1 MDCGLNMEK
10 LRGSLTKWP
19 GRRGTGGFQPLD
31 RDLRVQDEGVRRSN
45 LGRPSGIGRLGGFG
59 RVGWRRCSPAGVLRG
74 GGSPALSN
82 PALWGLIR
90 AGVWPWSTTV
100 ACVVHWRARTDGAC
114 WERAPRRRGRLGGHG
129 ARRSTVPG
137 RLERAKVYGI

>member
-45 LGRPSGIGRLGGFG
+45 LGRPSGIGRLGEFG
-59 RVGWRRCSPAGVLRG
+59 RAGWRRCSTATSSAAALRRRT
-74 GGSPALSN
+74 PITVFR
-82 PALWGLIR
+82 GLIR
-90 AGVWPWSTTV
+90 LVFRSGTAYAS
-100 ACVVHWRARTDGAC
+100 CVNHWWHYLGPG
-114 WERAPRRRGRLGGHG
+114 WLGGMGAAAVAASLAG
-129 ARRSTVPG
+129 ARRAGSKGWPTG
-137 RLERAKVYGI
+137 SSF